1 MATNPT
7 QKLVIL
13 TVDPH
18 TTHDLTPVLERM
30 DWWGD
35 GWTIQQVSLSPWGE
49 KMAHAIAA
57 VVLVKNDESPSSGIR

>member
-7 QKLVIL
+7 QKLVVL

-35 GWTIQQVSLSPWGE
+35 GWTIKQVSLSPYGGE
-49 KMAHAIAA
+49 KVFAA
-57 VVLVKNDESPSSGIR
+57 VVLVKEGSF